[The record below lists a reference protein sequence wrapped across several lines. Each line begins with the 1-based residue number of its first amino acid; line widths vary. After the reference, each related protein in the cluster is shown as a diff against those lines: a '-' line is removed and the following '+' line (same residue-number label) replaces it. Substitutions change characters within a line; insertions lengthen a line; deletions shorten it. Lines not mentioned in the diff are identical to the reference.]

1 MIAELILSEGIRSDH
16 RTSKLDREIKRIL
29 QQEVLDD
36 ADRFNWYYLN
46 SDPENTDVYSGARF
60 E

>member
-16 RTSKLDREIKRIL
+16 RTNKLDREIKRL
-29 QQEVLDD
+29 LHQEVLDD
-36 ADRFNWYYLN
+36 ADRFSWFYLTAQQE
-46 SDPENTDVYSGARF
+46 DYDQFHGARF